1 MYLYIERKDIAM
13 RRRTFIQTLPLAAAG
28 SAAALKSNATGL
40 SQNGSGETSDLP
52 KFQPTGAEQFI
63 RPDVHAGDRPSGA
76 SFATRSPALGLNGAA
91 GTAHPLATQTAIAIL
106 KRGGSA
112 VDAAV
117 AANAVLG
124 FVEPTSS
131 GLGGDCF
138 AFVWDPEAG
147 RLLGMASSGRS
158 PKLLSLATVR
168 SRAVNGHIPS
178 VGAVSVSTP
187 GALDGWWTLHQRY
200 GKLKWAELFEPAI
213 AACEAG
219 DPTPQIIGYYLK
231 RNLEF
236 FEHAGSAIEE
246 TANAMKTYKLPS
258 GVAPNEYDVR
268 RNPDLARTYQ
278 MIASGGR
285 DAFYDGPIAQTIDA
299 YFKRIGGWLSVDD
312 LRERHA
318 EWVEPLVTKYRG
330 VDVYGMPANT
340 QGLATLQM
348 LSMIEQ
354 FDMRGYGFQSPQS
367 LQVQIEAKRLA
378 YEDRA
383 RYYAD
388 PHFAKIPIEWLNS
401 KEYAKQRAKLIRLN
415 AINDHV
421 APGRAPSHGDTTYF
435 TTADKDGM
443 MVSMIQSNFR
453 GMGSGLVADG
463 LGFMFQDR
471 GQLFSLEDGH
481 PNIYAPGKRPFQTI
495 IPGFASKDG
504 LPWLSFGVMGG
515 DMQPQGQTQ
524 ISLNR
529 VDYGLDVQ
537 AAADSP
543 RWHHEGSSQT
553 MGEDRAG
560 LGPRGLLRLEAG
572 VPAAT
577 RKALA
582 DLGWPM
588 GESDGG
594 FGRYECIELR
604 KQGADRV
611 YAAGSEM
618 RADAVALAY

>member
-1 MYLYIERKDIAM
+1 M

-28 SAAALKSNATGL
+28 SAVS
-40 SQNGSGETSDLP
+40 LP
-52 KFQPTGAEQFI
+52 AQTQKPMDTDADHHHGTELAQFQPAGAERFT

-76 SFATRSPALGLNGAA
+76 SFTTRSPALGCSGAA
-91 GTAHPLATQTAIAIL
+91 GTAHPLATQTAIEML

-124 FVEPTSS
+124 FVEPVSS

-138 AFVWDPEAG
+138 AFVWDPKVGKLA
-147 RLLGMASSGRS
+147 GMASSGRS
-158 PKLLSLATVR
+158 PRALTLETAR
-168 SRAVNGHIPS
+168 SRAKNGALPAL
-178 VGAVSVSTP
+178 GAVAVSTP

-200 GKLKWAELFEPAI
+200 GKLKWADLFGPAI
-213 AACEAG
+213 HACENG
-219 DPTPQIIGYYLK
+219 DPTPQIIGYYIK
-231 RNLEF
+231 RNMAAFLRP
-236 FEHAGSAIEE
+236 GSGVEE
-246 TANAMKTYKLPS
+246 TANAVKTYSPG

-268 RNPDLARTYQ
+268 RNPDLAHTYR
-278 MIASGGR
+278 MIAEGGR
-285 DAFYDGPIAQTIDA
+285 DVFYDGPIAQTIDA
-299 YFKRIGGWLSVDD
+299 YFKRIGGWLSAED
-312 LRERHA
+312 LHEHHA

-348 LSMIEQ
+348 LNIIEN
-354 FDMRGYGFQSPQS
+354 FDMRGYGFQSLQS
-367 LQVQIEAKRLA
+367 LHVQIEAKRLA

-401 KEYAKQRAKLIRLN
+401 KDYAKERAKLIKMDSILQPVN
-415 AINDHV
+415 PGQ
-421 APGRAPSHGDTTYF
+421 APDHGDTTYF

-443 MVSMIQSNFR
+443 MVSIIQSNFR

-471 GQLFSLEDGH
+471 GQLFSLQDGH

-495 IPGFASKDG
+495 IPGFASRDG
-504 LPWLSFGVMGG
+504 VPWLSFGVMGG

-524 ISLNR
+524 IILNR

-537 AAADSP
+537 SAADSP
-543 RWHHEGSSQT
+543 RWHHEGSSQS

-560 LGPRGLLRLEAG
+560 LGPMGILRLEAG
-572 VPAAT
+572 VPAET

-582 DLGWPM
+582 AMGWPM

-618 RADAVALAY
+618 RCDAVALAY

>member
-1 MYLYIERKDIAM
+1 M
-13 RRRTFIQTLPLAAAG
+13 RRRTFIQTLPLAAAA
-28 SAAALKSNATGL
+28 SAATLQSSATALGQS
-40 SQNGSGETSDLP
+40 GSDKTTDPGSVKTSDLA
-52 KFQPTGAEQFI
+52 KFQAAGAEQFI
-63 RPDVHAGDRPSGA
+63 RPDVHAGDRPAGA
-76 SFATRSPALGLNGAA
+76 TFATRSPALGLNGAA
-91 GTAHPLATQTAIAIL
+91 GTAHPLATQTAIAML

-138 AFVWDPEAG
+138 AFVWDPEAAK
-147 RLLGMASSGRS
+147 LMGMASSGRS
-158 PKLLSLATVR
+158 PQGLSLVTVR
-168 SRAVNGHIPS
+168 SRAVHGHIPS

-219 DPTPQIIGYYLK
+219 DPTPQIIGYYIK
-231 RNLEF
+231 GNLEF
-236 FEHAGSAIEE
+236 FQHAGSAIEE
-246 TANAMKTYKLPS
+246 TANAMKTYMLPS
-258 GVAPNEYDVR
+258 GVAPGEYDVR

-278 MIASGGR
+278 MIAAGGR

-299 YFKRIGGWLSVDD
+299 YFKRIGGWLSADD
-312 LRERHA
+312 LRAHHA

-348 LSMIEQ
+348 LNMIEN
-354 FDMRGYGFQSPQS
+354 FDMRGYGFQSANA

-401 KEYAKQRAKLIRLN
+401 KEYAKERAKLIRLD
-415 AINDHV
+415 AINDRV
-421 APGRAPSHGDTTYF
+421 MPGQAPSHGDTTYF

-443 MVSMIQSNFR
+443 MVSIIQSNFR

-471 GQLFSLEDGH
+471 GQLFSLQDGH

-504 LPWLSFGVMGG
+504 VPWLSFGVMGG

-524 ISLNR
+524 IILNR

-537 AAADSP
+537 SAADSP
-543 RWHHEGSSQT
+543 RWHHEGSSQS
-553 MGEDRAG
+553 MGEDRPG
-560 LGPRGLLRLEAG
+560 MGPRGVLRLEAG
-572 VPAAT
+572 VPEAT
-577 RKALA
+577 RKALE

-604 KQGADRV
+604 KQGGIRV